1 MSRHETSA
9 ARFALMALAAVLF
22 QSALEA
28 APPEPLNS
36 ASQSIR
42 SDDLLRHI
50 RTLSS
55 DEFEGRGPGTRGE
68 DLTVRYLVD
77 QFQKLGLKPGNPDG
91 SFIQKVPLMGI
102 SSESTVSI
110 QTGGKKLELALPG
123 DAIATS
129 LVSSSLKWCV
139 RASLYTWCLPL
150 VR

>member
-1 MSRHETSA
+1 MNCRETSA
-9 ARFALMALAAVLF
+9 ARFVLIVLAAGLVPL
-22 QSALEA
+22 APNA
-28 APPEPLNS
+28 APPELLKP
-36 ASQSIR
+36 AAQSIQ

-55 DEFEGRGPGTRGE
+55 DEFEGRAPGTRGE

-110 QTGGKKLELALPG
+110 QAGGKKLELALPG

-129 LVSSSLKWCV
+129 LHFEPC
-139 RASLYTWCLPL
+139 RE
-150 VR
+150 